1 MYEKKLKLND
11 TRNLILNNIYKILLK
26 NKIQYVCISNPY
38 YQEENSSGDIDL
50 LVALEDINKTHNII
64 RKFLIDKK
72 IYYLER
78 QYISTNKFEKLKF
91 LIDAD
96 RRDIDPCLQI
106 DIIQSIYNK
115 GLTFIGYEDISK
127 FAFCKNGIKI
137 LDPKIKSYLGFF
149 KDMIYCQKIKTTR
162 KIDTGNIKN
171 FIIFLQKL
179 GYSSSLLQI
188 LILNYEKKFLRII
201 LLTIIYLD
209 NFSSRKLLEFI
220 YFYVNLIKIIL
231 SGYYKKKLI
240 VFYGPDGAGKTTLI
254 KSTFGREIFTKYFD
268 EIIIKHT
275 KPGLIPPLSKFKF
288 RRIKNITAIKNRSTI
303 PLKKLTATIHF
314 FYYGLDYFLEKV
326 YLSCSFISRKKIL
339 IVYDRH
345 IYEMA
350 YQQTYSKL
358 SKKLLLLISKI
369 SFRPI
374 INFFIY
380 GDSRIIFF
388 RKKEL
393 SIDEINFQINEF
405 INIDKKYFLMSKKIN
420 NSKDISKSLKKT
432 FKILINNLKQNP

>member
-11 TRNLILNNIYKILLK
+11 TRNSILKDIYKTLLK
-26 NKIQYVCISNPY
+26 NKIQYVCISNSY
-38 YQEENSSGDIDL
+38 YQEEGSSGDIDL
-50 LVALEDINKTHNII
+50 LVALEDINKTYCII
-64 RKFLIDKK
+64 RELLIDKK

-78 QYISTNKFEKLKF
+78 KYISTNKFDKLKF
-91 LIDAD
+91 LIDTD
-96 RRDIDPCLQI
+96 SKDIEPCLQI
-106 DIIQSIYNK
+106 DIIHSIYNK
-115 GLTFIGYEDISK
+115 GLTFIEYEDISK
-127 FAFCKNGIKI
+127 FAFCKNGVKI
-137 LDPKIKSYLGFF
+137 LDPKINSYLGFF
-149 KDMIYCQKIKTTR
+149 KDMVYCQKIKNTR
-162 KIDTGNIKN
+162 NIENSNINN
-171 FIIFLQKL
+171 FIIFLQEF
-179 GYSSSLLQI
+179 GYSFFLLET
-188 LILNYEKKFLRII
+188 LILNYEKKFLRIF
-201 LLTIIYLD
+201 LLIIIYLD
-209 NFSSRKLLEFI
+209 NFSSRKLLEFV

-231 SGYYKKKLI
+231 SGYYRKKLI

-254 KSTFGREIFTKYFD
+254 NSTFGREIFTKYFD

-288 RRIKNITAIKNRSTI
+288 RRIKNITTIKKRSTI

-314 FYYGLDYFLEKV
+314 FYYGFDYFLEKV

-358 SKKLLLLISKI
+358 SKKLLLLLSKI

-380 GDSRIIFF
+380 GNSKIIYL

-393 SIDEINFQINEF
+393 SVDEINFQINAF
-405 INIDKKYFLMSKKIN
+405 VNVDKKYFLMSKKIN
-420 NSKDISKSLKKT
+420 NSKDISRSLKKT
-432 FKILINNLKQNP
+432 FEIVINNLKQIP